1 MKTMIVL
8 GMHRSAT
15 SLVAKALDTQIYMG
29 SDLMPANSGNPEGY
43 YESLRVVALNDKILR
58 AAGGSWHNPPPREKI
73 QAQAKNFDAEI
84 ARLVQNHYKL
94 AEQEGFTISGFKD
107 PRIVLTAWLWH
118 KHLQQPHY
126 INVWRRSEDIAESLL
141 RRDGMPVE
149 KGTALAEHYKQEA
162 RAFLRTI

>member
-1 MKTMIVL
+1 MKTMVVL

-29 SDLMPANSGNPEGY
+29 SDLMPANRGNPEGY
-43 YESLRVVALNDKILR
+43 YECLRVVALNDKILR

-73 QAQAKNFDAEI
+73 QAQARQFDAEI
-84 ARLVQNHYKL
+84 AKLVQSHYKL
-94 AEQEGFTISGFKD
+94 SEQEGQAISGFKD
-107 PRIVLTAWLWH
+107 PRMVLTAWLWH

-126 INVWRRSEDIAESLL
+126 VSVWRNSSDIAESLL
-141 RRDGMPVE
+141 KRDRMPIK
-149 KGTALAEHYKQEA
+149 KGIELAEHYKQEA